1 MDLTPCSRR
10 RKANW
15 LTIYENQYFIARNST
30 AETLLLGD
38 SIKKDL
44 NRYKGT
50 SYKYFPN
57 SFNFS
62 IREDRTKN
70 FLWRAL
76 NLPDIS
82 YLTNVIILCGTNNS
96 CIDSTYDI
104 AQCLIDIDVCFQKR
118 SPKVKRFISRILP
131 KDECYSVNRIL
142 TKEINTTLKFKST
155 FHRFDFIEQEQR
167 WIDNN
172 DTLDPSLFYHFFS
185 TWFKKKI
192 EAIRIN
198 YNSYRRCKYW
208 SEYPFQRNNLSFKL
222 NQSDFPPQLNSA
234 VSKPVSFVS
243 SLLSS
248 TTASRFFSKKVS
260 AISFKSLTK
269 VSKKPFP
276 RATRFCPGNFAP
288 KHLHNPSQPLIL
300 DLAHNIPTKLK
311 HYICKFVMLFEPI
324 VFLFVLWLFIML
336 SLSIQYI
343 IFVECFHLCIVLQV
357 SISTFL
363 IRDMKMLQALLCYH
377 QIYFLL
383 LVLNLIFQLR
393 LQNLIFHHNLRFLL
407 EPQLLR
413 TLNMCLHQLKFSCF
427 LWLCSKRSY

>member
-57 SFNFS
+57 RFNFS

-82 YLTNVIILCGTNNS
+82 YLTNV
-96 CIDSTYDI
+96 I

-192 EAIRIN
+192 E
-198 YNSYRRCKYW
+198 SY
-208 SEYPFQRNNLSFKL
+208 Q
-222 NQSDFPPQLNSA
+222 NQL
-234 VSKPVSFVS
+234 
-243 SLLSS
+243 
-248 TTASRFFSKKVS
+248 
-260 AISFKSLTK
+260 
-269 VSKKPFP
+269 
-276 RATRFCPGNFAP
+276 
-288 KHLHNPSQPLIL
+288 
-300 DLAHNIPTKLK
+300 
-311 HYICKFVMLFEPI
+311 
-324 VFLFVLWLFIML
+324 
-336 SLSIQYI
+336 
-343 IFVECFHLCIVLQV
+343 
-357 SISTFL
+357 
-363 IRDMKMLQALLCYH
+363 
-377 QIYFLL
+377 
-383 LVLNLIFQLR
+383 
-393 LQNLIFHHNLRFLL
+393 
-407 EPQLLR
+407 
-413 TLNMCLHQLKFSCF
+413 
-427 LWLCSKRSY
+427 

>member
-44 NRYKGT
+44 NRCKGT

-155 FHRFDFIEQEQR
+155 FHCFDFIEQEQR

-192 EAIRIN
+192 E
-198 YNSYRRCKYW
+198 SY
-208 SEYPFQRNNLSFKL
+208 Q
-222 NQSDFPPQLNSA
+222 NQL
-234 VSKPVSFVS
+234 
-243 SLLSS
+243 
-248 TTASRFFSKKVS
+248 
-260 AISFKSLTK
+260 
-269 VSKKPFP
+269 
-276 RATRFCPGNFAP
+276 
-288 KHLHNPSQPLIL
+288 
-300 DLAHNIPTKLK
+300 
-311 HYICKFVMLFEPI
+311 
-324 VFLFVLWLFIML
+324 
-336 SLSIQYI
+336 
-343 IFVECFHLCIVLQV
+343 
-357 SISTFL
+357 
-363 IRDMKMLQALLCYH
+363 
-377 QIYFLL
+377 
-383 LVLNLIFQLR
+383 
-393 LQNLIFHHNLRFLL
+393 
-407 EPQLLR
+407 
-413 TLNMCLHQLKFSCF
+413 
-427 LWLCSKRSY
+427 